1 VKIYASVRTEE
12 EELDK
17 FLLPADGE
25 NVHRCWESGLGHDLR
40 VLQAALILDKPKTVV
55 IQFNYGFFE
64 FAALREL
71 LVAVKG
77 NGSNVVVMFHS
88 TCDPPELPAR
98 RLELLSDALAKCDRL
113 LVHTPRDLNRLK
125 ALGLIHNTALLP
137 HGVLEM
143 QMPAKRVASGA
154 RPNITNC
161 DDTRCF
167 QVASFGFLLP
177 HKGLEE
183 LVDAIGLLKQ
193 RGLSVSLHMLN
204 AEYPAEVSRQS
215 IAAVQARI
223 KEAGLET
230 EVNLETT
237 YYTNEECLER
247 LAVADLIVFPYQL
260 TQESASGAVRH
271 AIASGAPVAVTPLP
285 IFEDVAP
292 AVIELE
298 GVTPHAIADSIE
310 RVTKWEDEQWSDYWA
325 TANRWRRQ
333 HGYSAV
339 AQRLEAMI
347 GALAVAPI
355 RS

>member
-1 VKIYASVRTEE
+1 
-12 EELDK
+12 
-17 FLLPADGE
+17 
-25 NVHRCWESGLGHDLR
+25 
-40 VLQAALILDKPKTVV
+40 
-55 IQFNYGFFE
+55 
-64 FAALREL
+64 
-71 LVAVKG
+71 
-77 NGSNVVVMFHS
+77 
-88 TCDPPELPAR
+88 
-98 RLELLSDALAKCDRL
+98 
-113 LVHTPRDLNRLK
+113 
-125 ALGLIHNTALLP
+125 
-137 HGVLEM
+137 
-143 QMPAKRVASGA
+143 
-154 RPNITNC
+154 
-161 DDTRCF
+161 
-167 QVASFGFLLP
+167 
-177 HKGLEE
+177 
-183 LVDAIGLLKQ
+183 
-193 RGLSVSLHMLN
+193 
-204 AEYPAEVSRQS
+204 
-215 IAAVQARI
+215 
-223 KEAGLET
+223 
-230 EVNLETT
+230 
-237 YYTNEECLER
+237 